1 MFLEIYIFLLR
12 RFWILFYIRFIVF
25 VIYLF
30 FFKNIYIVFIV
41 VFRKSFSDF
50 LSLVWVW
57 FVKEY
62 FYLEN
67 VLKER

>member
-1 MFLEIYIFLLR
+1 MFLEIYIFLLI

-41 VFRKSFSDF
+41 VFCKSFSDF